1 MIRAAQYAFAALVLA
16 TLGAFFVTQR
26 LKQTP
31 RLVQTLSVPEGGAID
46 LDARILGVAAAGG
59 ALVLGASTLPV
70 VALAAVVTALAR
82 ALA

>member
-1 MIRAAQYAFAALVLA
+1 MS
-16 TLGAFFVTQR
+16 TFVV
-26 LKQTP
+26 
-31 RLVQTLSVPEGGAID
+31 VQTLSVPEGGAID

-82 ALA
+82 ALACGPAPRRTVARRG